1 MNRTRIIIA
10 GVLAIGAIIGFFA
23 YSEYQRGHEEMTD
36 LKADF
41 SIATTE
47 ILSEYQADN
56 AAANQKYLGKIVR
69 ISGTVSSVKALEDG
83 GTNVVLKEGG
93 NCAFLAEVK
102 LQEGQEV
109 NIQGECTGFM
119 EEEMLEILEINL
131 TRCAVVE

>member
-1 MNRTRIIIA
+1 MNRTRLILA
-10 GVLAIGAIIGFFA
+10 GIFLVGVIIGFFA

-41 SIATTE
+41 SMATTE

-56 AAANQKYLGKIVR
+56 AAANQKYLGKIIR
-69 ISGTVSSVKALEDG
+69 IAGTVESVKPLDGG

-93 NCAFLAEVK
+93 NCAFLEAVNLEA
-102 LQEGQEV
+102 GQEV

-119 EEEMLEILEINL
+119 EEEIMEILEINL
-131 TRCAVVE
+131 TRCAVFE